1 MLGLHRTAERDV
13 AMSAY
18 YFYVMRHHRQRKVFD
33 HRAADLTGQ
42 LQTRG
47 LRLAVSRDKWLS
59 PDWQASCRKDSWPLI
74 FVKDFQ

>member
-18 YFYVMRHHRQRKVFD
+18 YFYVVRHHRQRKVFD

-47 LRLAVSRDKWLS
+47 VRLAVSRDTWL
-59 PDWQASCRKDSWPLI
+59 PLDGKHHAEKTRGLL
-74 FVKDFQ
+74 FL